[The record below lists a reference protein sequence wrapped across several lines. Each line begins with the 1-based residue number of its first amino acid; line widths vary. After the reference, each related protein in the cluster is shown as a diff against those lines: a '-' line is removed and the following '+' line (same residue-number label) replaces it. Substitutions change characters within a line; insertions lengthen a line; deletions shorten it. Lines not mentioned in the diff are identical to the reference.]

1 MNESMNEKEGLS
13 SQQEVKCMRAKVLQ
27 SCLTLG
33 DPMVSQSR
41 PPGSSIHGI
50 LQARI
55 LGWVAMPSSREPFQP
70 RDQTCFSCGSC
81 IAGVSLLLS
90 HRGSPESQVL
100 VNKCERIHG

>member
-33 DPMVSQSR
+33 DPMVLQSR
-41 PPGSSIHGI
+41 PPGSSIRGI

-81 IAGVSLLLS
+81 IAGGFFTAEPQGKPRKSS
-90 HRGSPESQVL
+90 TSQ
-100 VNKCERIHG
+100 